1 MERRYR
7 IIVHGDDNEKKYGIP
22 ELKKYPMPDTKH
34 VRSAIKFFNYVEP
47 KYEKELANAILNRMQ
62 EYGMSFDNFTVGEEN
77 RFSKYMPKNDELEHH
92 GILGQKWGIRRFQ
105 NADGSLTPA
114 GRARYASGAD
124 FDGDTVKGTLG
135 NSYRGKEKWRK
146 ISKSSADDEARKKE
160 LEAKRQARKE
170 EREAKRQAKKDARAE
185 ALRKMWEEEDRIAAE
200 EAQRKKEYKER
211 QRLIKTD
218 PKYLSDAELKMLNDR
233 KNAENQFNK
242 NYHPESFAVKKGK
255 EYAIQAADS
264 LIRQVVIPSLVATGK
279 SKVHQYVKD
288 AVKSGDLPEVYAD
301 IIEKEF
307 SVGKKKGS
315 PDGGGKK
322 KKFKKK

>member
-1 MERRYR
+1 MNYR
-7 IIVHGDDNEKKYGIP
+7 IIKKDSTS
-22 ELKKYPMPDTKH
+22 L
-34 VRSAIKFFNYVEP
+34 S
-47 KYEKELANAILNRMQ
+47 
-62 EYGMSFDNFTVGEEN
+62 
-77 RFSKYMPKNDELEHH
+77 HH

-114 GRARYASGAD
+114 GRSRYSSDSYQGKDKWRKANKESAAA
-124 FDGDTVKGTLG
+124 FDGDDTIT
-135 NSYRGKEKWRK
+135 
-146 ISKSSADDEARKKE
+146 I
-160 LEAKRQARKE
+160 KRA
-170 EREAKRQAKKDARAE
+170 EREAKRQAKKEARDE
-185 ALRKMWEEEDRIAAE
+185 ALRKKREEEDRIAAE
-200 EAQRKKEYKER
+200 EAQRRSEYKAR
-211 QRLIKTD
+211 QKLIKTD

>member
-7 IIVHGDDNEKKYGIP
+7 IIVHGDDEKKYGIP
-22 ELKKYPMPDTKH
+22 ELKKYPMPDAKH

-47 KYEKELANAILNRMQ
+47 KYEEELANAILNRMQ

-92 GILGQKWGIRRFQ
+92 GILGQKWGVRRYQ
-105 NADGSLTPA
+105 NSDGSLTPA
-114 GRARYASGAD
+114 GRARYASDAD
-124 FDGDTVKGTLG
+124 FDGDTVKGIFG

-160 LEAKRQARKE
+160 LEVKRQARKE
-170 EREAKRQAKKDARAE
+170 ELEAKRQAKKEARAE
-185 ALRKMWEEEDRIAAE
+185 ALRKMREEEDHIAAE
-200 EAQRKKEYKER
+200 AAQRKKEYKER

-315 PDGGGKK
+315 PDGTGKK

>member
-7 IIVHGDDNEKKYGIP
+7 IIVHGDEKKYGIP
-22 ELKKYPMPDTKH
+22 ELKKYPMPDAKH

-62 EYGMSFDNFTVGEEN
+62 EYGMSFDNFTVGEDN

-146 ISKSSADDEARKKE
+146 ISKSSADDEARNQE

-170 EREAKRQAKKDARAE
+170 EREAKRHAKKETRAE
-185 ALRKMWEEEDRIAAE
+185 ALRKMREEEDRIAAE

-255 EYAIQAADS
+255 EYATQAADS

-279 SKVHQYVKD
+279 AKVHQYVKD

-315 PDGGGKK
+315 PDGGGKQ